1 MTGRTRKLGLAGV
14 LVAGTLLFG
23 VGFAGAQ
30 TASDDATPKPE
41 PKVSTGTSTGYVGV
55 HSGGGGCGDGGA
67 VTTDPAQ
74 F

>member
-14 LVAGTLLFG
+14 LISGTLLFG

-30 TASDDATPKPE
+30 TASDGELPKPE
-41 PKVSTGTSTGYVGV
+41 PKVSTATITGDLGV

-67 VTTDPAQ
+67 ATADPAQ